1 MYYEENI
8 RNCIMKRVLTVVFL
22 CILFLILDNTLMP
35 LFKINGAYPSL
46 IFIFAICYSIV
57 SSPRDAV
64 IIGVFTGALQDVY
77 FLNGFGINMFANM
90 LMCVIAANIGRNIFI
105 EKSLLPIV
113 SSFVLSLVKGLI
125 VFFILYLIKQYIN
138 FEIIFFHAIYNLIVS
153 IFMYKFTYKLS
164 QKEYM
169 KTEWRF

>member
-1 MYYEENI
+1 
-8 RNCIMKRVLTVVFL
+8 MKRILTVVLL

-35 LFKINGAYPSL
+35 LLKINGVYPSL
-46 IFIFAICYSIV
+46 LFTFALCYSIV

-64 IIGVFTGALQDVY
+64 IMGVFAGALQDVY
-77 FLNGFGINMFANM
+77 FLNAVGINMLSNM
-90 LMCVIAANIGRNIFI
+90 LMCFVAANIGKNIFI
-105 EKSLLPIV
+105 EKSFFPII

-125 VFFILYLIKQYIN
+125 LFSILFIIKQDVYMRV
-138 FEIIFFHAIYNLIVS
+138 IIYQAIYNLIIS

-169 KTEWRF
+169 KREWEF